1 VNDARRR
8 LFDLE
13 AYERLVLERCFLC
26 EVVAG
31 NPAYPHSL
39 VFEDDRSIAFLDRFP
54 AHLGHTLVAP
64 KAHLEQVTG
73 DFSSEEYLRLQRV
86 VFDVAQAVRRATS
99 PERVYVCSLGSQQAN
114 AHVHWHV
121 VPLPPGVPIELQQEH
136 VFLREEGYVDLD
148 ATASARLAETIRAFL
163 TEA

>member
-1 VNDARRR
+1 VSDPPRRP
-8 LFDLE
+8 FDLE
-13 AYERLVLERCFLC
+13 AYERLVRERCFLC

-31 NPAYPHSL
+31 NPVYPHEL

-73 DFSSEEYLRLQRV
+73 DFSSEEYLRLQQV

-99 PERVYVCSLGSQQAN
+99 PERIYVCSLGSQQAN

-121 VPLPPGVPIELQQEH
+121 VPLPPGVPIERQQEH
-136 VFLREEGYVDLD
+136 VFLREDGYVDLD
-148 ATASARLAETIRAFL
+148 AAASARLAGTMRGFL
-163 TEA
+163 TQG

>member
-1 VNDARRR
+1 MNEPPRRP
-8 LFDLE
+8 FDLE
-13 AYERLVLERCFLC
+13 AYQRLVHERCFVC

-31 NPAYPHSL
+31 NPAYPHDL

-73 DFSSEEYLRLQRV
+73 DFSSEEYLRLQQV

-121 VPLPPGVPIELQQEH
+121 VPLPPGVPIERQQEH
-136 VFLREEGYVDLD
+136 VFLRAEGYVDLD
-148 ATASARLAETIRAFL
+148 AVASARLAETIGSFVRR
-163 TEA
+163 

>member
-1 VNDARRR
+1 VNDPPRRP
-8 LFDLE
+8 FDLE
-13 AYERLVLERCFLC
+13 AYERLVHARCFLC
-26 EVVAG
+26 EVVAT
-31 NPAYPHSL
+31 NPAYPHER
-39 VFEDDRSIAFLDRFP
+39 VFEDDRSAFLDRFP

-64 KAHLEQVTG
+64 KAHLEHVTG

-121 VPLPPGVPIELQQEH
+121 VPLPPGVPIERQQEH
-136 VFLREEGYVDLD
+136 VFLRQEGYVDLD
-148 ATASARLAETIRAFL
+148 AAASARLAGTIRAFL